1 MLTAEVAEVKI
12 GNLSLEGLMDEKG
25 EFYFAVPQLS
35 EIFSFPIKHASRD
48 LKAIL
53 GEGFPFPKMKTKLN
67 SKAVN
72 AIRLVDFERLVF
84 ELSLKENTQA
94 QLIARSL
101 IGLSL
106 QQLLCD
112 AFGLKF
118 EQEDR
123 QQWLA
128 QRQAHLKSFHP
139 YLTQWLKADAGGDS
153 SKVNWGKAVNAFKI
167 AADLPLVTVD
177 KYDYAQLAR
186 LNLAEMAYNTARRL
200 GHDHHAA
207 IGALAG
213 MSPVGGVHGQKA

>member
-1 MLTAEVAEVKI
+1 MAIVMARTILI
-12 GNLSLEGLMDEKG
+12 
-25 EFYFAVPQLS
+25 VPQLS
-35 EIFSFPIKHASRD
+35 EIFQFAKDHASRD

-53 GEGFPFPKMKTKLN
+53 GEGFQFAKMKTKLHP
-67 SKAVN
+67 KAVN

-84 ELSLKENTQA
+84 ELSLKGNTQA

-139 YLTQWLKADAGGDS
+139 HLTQWLKADAGGDS
-153 SKVNWGKAVNAFKI
+153 SKVNWGRAVNAFKI

-177 KYDYAQLAR
+177 RYDYAQLAH
-186 LNLAEMAYNTARRL
+186 LNRCEALYDQARSF
-200 GHDHHAA
+200 GFTHQVA
-207 IGALAG
+207 IDSIATW
-213 MSPVGGVHGQKA
+213 